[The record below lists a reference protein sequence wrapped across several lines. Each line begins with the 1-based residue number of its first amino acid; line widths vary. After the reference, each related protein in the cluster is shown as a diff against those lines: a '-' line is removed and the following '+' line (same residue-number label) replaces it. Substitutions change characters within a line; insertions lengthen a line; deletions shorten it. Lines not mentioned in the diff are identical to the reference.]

1 MINISLY
8 FLHTLLLIPFLYY
21 FAFLEWKN
29 RGYLFENNTIYI
41 KYGVIIKKYN
51 IIPLNKLQIL
61 HLKSSYFQRKLGLST
76 IILDTA
82 AITLGAETII
92 RDIDSDVALELFNNI
107 IKNFSKNN
115 KGIINDTRHN
125 FNDN

>member
-1 MINISLY
+1 LQ
-8 FLHTLLLIPFLYY
+8 
-21 FAFLEWKN
+21 WKN
-29 RGYLFENNTIYI
+29 RGYLFDNDTIYI

-51 IIPLNKLQIL
+51 IIPLRKLQIL
-61 HLKSSYFQRKLGLST
+61 KLKNSYFQRKLGLST
-76 IILDTA
+76 IVLDTA

-92 RDIDSDVALELFNNI
+92 RDLDSDVALELFNNI
-107 IKNFSKNN
+107 IENFNKNN